1 MSFEYRKYKAL
12 FLTTL
17 DKSNW
22 FRPMLFSDL
31 PESRNIYKCFS
42 LDNNADG
49 KLTIS
54 VLRSTVL
61 PFKLYI
67 DGLCKELNCTY
78 KHEKDSTIL
87 HNLELVPCEKFTFPF
102 SRRDFIQL
110 SKLHGFL

>member
-12 FLTTL
+12 FLTAL

-67 DGLCKELNCTY
+67 DGLCKEFSCTY
-78 KHEKDSTIL
+78 TYEKDSTIL

-102 SRRDFIQL
+102 SRRDFICL